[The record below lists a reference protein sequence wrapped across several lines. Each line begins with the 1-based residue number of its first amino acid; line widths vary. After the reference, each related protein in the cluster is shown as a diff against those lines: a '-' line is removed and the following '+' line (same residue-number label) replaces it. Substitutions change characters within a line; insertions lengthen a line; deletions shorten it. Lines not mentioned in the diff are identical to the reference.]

1 MAGKDLAVD
10 IDKLGAV
17 AGVINSLSEVRLRKL
32 DLAEGLHTIGG
43 SPTYVYVGLFVRCW
57 HGFRLPS
64 GEYSILAKG
73 PE

>member
-32 DLAEGLHTIGG
+32 DLAEGLDAIRG
-43 SPTYVYVGLFVRCW
+43 SPIYVHVGLFVRCR
-57 HGFRLPS
+57 HGFRLPFS
-64 GEYSILAKG
+64 EYSILAKG